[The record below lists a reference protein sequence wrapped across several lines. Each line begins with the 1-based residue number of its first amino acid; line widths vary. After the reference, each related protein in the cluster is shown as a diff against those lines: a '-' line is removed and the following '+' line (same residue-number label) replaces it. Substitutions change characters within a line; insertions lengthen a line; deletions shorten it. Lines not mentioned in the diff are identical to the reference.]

1 MCANGLALGTT
12 SRSLIRLAH
21 QDLLRSNELWR
32 IHGVRVAQIG
42 FSLYGYA
49 LSDFLIRF
57 GKEPVACQSDRLCA
71 AWGLSSAWPDEFKLA
86 ITNLS
91 LIHI

>member
-1 MCANGLALGTT
+1 M
-12 SRSLIRLAH
+12 SRSLIRLDH

-49 LSDFLIRF
+49 LSDTFVRY
-57 GKEPVACQSDRLCA
+57 GKEPVATSSDRSFASFGLPR
-71 AWGLSSAWPDEFKLA
+71 AWSNYLRIAKQHSMAGT
-86 ITNLS
+86 ITDFSRLE
-91 LIHI
+91 